1 MQYGR
6 LFLWKQPSFL
16 YLCRMITKNTV
27 KLIQSLKLQKYRNEH
42 GLFVVEGRKMVEE
55 LLQSPFEVGYLF
67 ATERFL
73 DEHPIDHPRMELVTD
88 VQMEQMSGQ
97 DTPPGILAV
106 AKIPKMKKVGNDKMI
121 LALDGIANPGNM
133 GTIIRTAE
141 WFGIKQ
147 IVCSEDCVELW
158 NPKVIQATMGS
169 IFRMNVVSTN
179 LARFLEEQ
187 KNCGKAIYGA
197 LLNGE
202 NLFKKTQWEDGVIV
216 IGSESHGIREHILPL
231 ITHAITIPRAE
242 GSVTESLNASIAA
255 GIILSIFARI

>member
-1 MQYGR
+1 MSKPKSN
-6 LFLWKQPSFL
+6 LTWSPNKA
-16 YLCRMITKNTV
+16 TV
-27 KLIQSLKLQKYRNEH
+27 KLIQSLKQQKFRKEH

-55 LLQSPFEVGYLF
+55 LLQSNMETLCLF

-73 DEHPIDHPRMELVTD
+73 LDYEIHDERLEIATE

-106 AKIPKMKKVGNDKMI
+106 VKIPKAQEITTEGMV
-121 LALDGIANPGNM
+121 LALDGIANPGNL

-169 IFRMNVVSTN
+169 VFRTSIAYTD
-179 LARFLEEQ
+179 LEGYL
-187 KNCGKAIYGA
+187 KAAKADGKPVYGA
-197 LLNGE
+197 LLEGE
-202 NLFKKTQWEDGVIV
+202 SVFHRKPWDNGVIV
-216 IGSESHGIREHILPL
+216 IGSESHGIRPEVLPS
-231 ITHAITIPRAE
+231 ITHPITIPRAQ
-242 GSVTESLNASIAA
+242 GSVTESLNASMAT
-255 GIILSIFARI
+255 GIILAAFTMNS

>member
-1 MQYGR
+1 
-6 LFLWKQPSFL
+6 
-16 YLCRMITKNTV
+16 MITKNTV
-27 KLIQSLKLQKYRNEH
+27 KLIQSLKLQKYRIEH

-55 LLQSPFEVGYLF
+55 LLQSPFEVCHLF

-73 DEHPIDHPRMELVTD
+73 NEHPIDHSLLEPVTE

-106 AKIPKMKKVGNDKMI
+106 AKIPKMHEIKATGLV
-121 LALDGIANPGNM
+121 LALDGIANPGNL

-169 IFRMNVVSTN
+169 VFRMSVTYCN
-179 LARFLEEQ
+179 LGGYLGQA
-187 KNCGKAIYGA
+187 KDNGTAIYGA
-197 LLNGE
+197 LLEGE
-202 NLFKKTQWEDGVIV
+202 NLFKKEKRDEGIIV
-216 IGSESHGIREHILPL
+216 IGSESHGIRRDILPL
-231 ITHAITIPRAE
+231 ITHPITIPRAE

-255 GIILSIFARI
+255 GIILANIVMN